1 MLGTS
6 YGGPSWAVVGKVK
19 YQVGTIRIIV
29 AKLGSWW
36 ARKISGYAVPLMVV
50 GVVRPILR
58 ITLLMTRPLDHL

>member
-1 MLGTS
+1 MEFPELKLAWYIVS
-6 YGGPSWAVVGKVK
+6 PSWAVVGKVK

-50 GVVRPILR
+50 GVVRPIYA
-58 ITLLMTRPLDHL
+58 LLY